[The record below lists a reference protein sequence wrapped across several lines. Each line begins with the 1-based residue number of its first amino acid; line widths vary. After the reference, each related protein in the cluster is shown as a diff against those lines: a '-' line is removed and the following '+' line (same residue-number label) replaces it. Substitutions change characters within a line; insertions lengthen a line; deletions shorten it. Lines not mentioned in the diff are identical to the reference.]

1 MNASI
6 PAPFAGH
13 WPAVAESVPAARQAI
28 ATYLRQTETPD
39 PPLGDVALVVSEAM
53 TNAVVHAYAGQD
65 VGEVRI
71 EVEFAPDE
79 LKLVVE
85 DDGGGLVP
93 RLDSPGLG
101 LGLPLIATL
110 SDRFDTK
117 TSPGRGT
124 RLCAWFR
131 RDPREA
137 TLPD

>member
-1 MNASI
+1 MNVSI
-6 PAPFAGH
+6 PSPFTGH
-13 WPAVAESVPAARQAI
+13 WPAVAESVPVARHAI
-28 ATYLRQTETPD
+28 AAYLRETETPD

-65 VGEVRI
+65 VGEVRV

-101 LGLPLIATL
+101 LGLPLIATV
-110 SDRFDTK
+110 SERFDTI
-117 TSPGRGT
+117 TRPGEGT
-124 RLCAWFR
+124 RLCIWFL
-131 RDPREA
+131 RDPAAA